1 MTAEPDKSPRV
12 PPRMEELFEYFERG
26 KAFTEDLMRENERL
40 RLRNLRLEH
49 DLMEMGAGRKL
60 AEEASLREENEDLRR
75 KLASLEREFGEMEKE
90 NRDFANRYVEVQG
103 QNDSL
108 LSLYVS
114 SYQLHSTLDPAEVI
128 QVIEEIILNLIGAEE
143 YMVCMVDPKR
153 GEPMVVA
160 GESSDGV
167 QLGRPAPLDPVLA
180 ATLGE
185 GKSFFRG
192 LGNESCH
199 LACTPLRVKKDV
211 VGAISIRKLMSQ
223 KKDGF
228 TAVDHELLSL
238 LADHAA
244 TALVSSN
251 LYERVAR
258 KLRTVEGFIEL
269 LKPGA

>member
-1 MTAEPDKSPRV
+1 MSADPAQNPRV
-12 PPRMEELFEYFERG
+12 PTRMDELFEYFERG
-26 KAFTEDLMRENERL
+26 KKFTEELMRENEML

-49 DLMEMGAGRKL
+49 DLMEKGAGL
-60 AEEASLREENEDLRR
+60 QLEEQLSLKEENEKLRR
-75 KLASLEREFGEMEKE
+75 KLGELENQFGAMEQE
-90 NRDFANRYVEVQG
+90 NRDFAERYVEVQS

-108 LSLYVS
+108 LSLYVA

-128 QVIEEIILNLIGAEE
+128 HVIEEIILNLIGAEE
-143 YMVCMVDPKR
+143 YMVFMLDPKK

-160 GESSDGV
+160 GEAEEGV
-167 QLGRPAPLDPVLA
+167 TLGRLENLDPVLA
-180 ATLGE
+180 ATLRE
-185 GKSFFRG
+185 GKSFFRRVG
-192 LGNESCH
+192 DDGPH
-199 LACTPLRVKKDV
+199 LACTPLRVKNDV
-211 VGAISIRKLMSQ
+211 VGAISIRKLMTQ
-223 KKDGF
+223 KHDGF